1 MTDALGLVVNPVAGR
16 GRAGRLTDRV
26 QAALTEGGRRVHIV
40 TEVGPEATADA
51 TRKLLAS
58 GVEAVVGL
66 GGDGLAHLLLQI
78 VAETSVPLG
87 LIPAGT
93 GNDLAVAL
101 QIPSDPLAAARVVL
115 AGHTRPIDA
124 VRTGDR
130 WWGSVLCAGF
140 DSAINERVN
149 RMRWPRGP
157 RRYDLAILAE
167 LAQLHPEPFTVTV
180 DGRRWTGPAVLVAVG
195 NTGQYGGGFQMCPQ
209 ARVDDGLLDVT
220 LVGPVRRT
228 ELVRMLPR
236 VRSGSHLGHPAVTT
250 LRGKEVR
257 LEASGVVAYADGE
270 RLAALPVEARCVP
283 GALRVFAPA
292 AADSRIPRPG
302 APGAVP

>member
-1 MTDALGLVVNPVAGR
+1 VTDALGLVVNPIAGR

-26 QAALTEGGRRVHIV
+26 HAALTEGGRRVHIV
-40 TEVGPEATADA
+40 SEAGPEATADA
-51 TRKLLAS
+51 TRELLAS

-130 WWGSVLCAGF
+130 WWASVLCAGF

-180 DGRRWTGPAVLVAVG
+180 DGRSWTGPAVLVAVG
-195 NTGQYGGGFQMCPQ
+195 NTGQYGGGFRMCPQ

-220 LVGPVRRT
+220 LVGPVHRAD
-228 ELVRMLPR
+228 LVRMLPR

-250 LRGKEVR
+250 LRGKEIR
-257 LEASGVVAYADGE
+257 LEADGIVAYADGE
-270 RLAALPVEARCVP
+270 RLAALPVDARCVP

-292 AADSRIPRPG
+292 EADSRIPQPG